1 MFRVWA
7 ERSRSILLDHYFGGL
22 DNCGDGIAL
31 SELEF
36 VGATPGDGTLKEI
49 VTDPHDHRA
58 MISPSSISLILPRS
72 LFLADIGMSSLMRGD
87 SA

>member
-1 MFRVWA
+1 MSRVFRVWA

-49 VTDPHDHRA
+49 VTDPHDHMGHDIA
-58 MISPSSISLILPRS
+58 QLNFFDFAAQ
-72 LFLADIGMSSLMRGD
+72 LFLAEIGMPSL
-87 SA
+87 